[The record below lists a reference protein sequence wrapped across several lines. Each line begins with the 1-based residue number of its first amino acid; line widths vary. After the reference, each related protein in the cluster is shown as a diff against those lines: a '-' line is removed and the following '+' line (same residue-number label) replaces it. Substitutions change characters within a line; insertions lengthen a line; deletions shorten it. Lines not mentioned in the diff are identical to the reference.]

1 MTEEEVQNWIE
12 GGEGPT
18 LAFFPAR
25 FRPQVLAETLAAM
38 ANDHGGHILLG
49 VRGRRHGQV
58 EGLGSV
64 EEAMARLQEAAQEC
78 TPPLSLPRPEVL
90 SLQGRSILVVEVPAG
105 LFHVYHCRGLYL
117 RRSPQGNV
125 PLSPSELRSLLLE
138 RSEEGFERLV
148 LAGVS
153 LDDLDMGRVDDYTA
167 QVRASGRIPFPSSD
181 GLQFLRERA
190 CLAEVGGE
198 LRPTC
203 AGLLLFGRN
212 PQAFLPQ
219 ARILL
224 ARYPGTSPTEE
235 PLREEAGGT
244 LPDQLRQAETFLRAH
259 MRRGRFRVEEE
270 RIEVTEYPLE
280 AVHEA
285 LVNAVA
291 HRDYSIEGDTIR
303 VHMFRDRLEIHSP
316 GRLPGPVT
324 VENIRQKRFSRNPAI
339 ARVLA
344 EMGLLRQVGYG
355 MSCIFARMEEAH
367 LPAPELR
374 ETRTGVLFTFY
385 GPGSLA
391 LEVPTDPQALARLGL
406 NERQVQA
413 LLYTAEKG
421 RITSRELQELCPEV
435 SGETLRRDLADL
447 ISRGLLLK
455 IGERRAT
462 YYILK

>member
-1 MTEEEVQNWIE
+1 MTEEEVLAWIG
-12 GGEGPT
+12 GGEEPA

-25 FRPQVLAETLAAM
+25 FRPRALAETLVAM
-38 ANDHGGHILLG
+38 ANDRGGHILLG
-49 VRGRRHGQV
+49 VRGQRRGQV

-64 EEAMARLQEAAQEC
+64 EEALARLQEAAQEC
-78 TPPLSLPRPEVL
+78 TPPLTLPRPAVV
-90 SLQGRSILVVEVPAG
+90 SLQGRAVLVVEVPAG
-105 LFHVYHCRGLYL
+105 LPYVYHHRGLYL
-117 RRSPQGNV
+117 RRSSQGNV

-148 LAGVS
+148 PVGAS
-153 LDDLDMGRVDDYTA
+153 LDDLDMGRIDDYTA
-167 QVRASGRIPFPSSD
+167 QLRLLPVD
-181 GLQFLRERA
+181 GLQLLRERG
-190 CLAEVGGE
+190 CLAEVDGE
-198 LRPTC
+198 LRPTY
-203 AGLLLFGRN
+203 AGLLLFGHN

-219 ARILL
+219 ARLLL
-224 ARYPGTSPTEE
+224 ARYPGTSSTEE

-244 LPDQLRQAETFLRAH
+244 LPEQLRQAEAFLQAH
-259 MRRGRFRVEEE
+259 MRRGRFRIEEE
-270 RIEVTEYPLE
+270 RVEVTEYPLE

-291 HRDYSIEGDTIR
+291 HRDYSVQGDMVR
-303 VHMFRDRLEIHSP
+303 VLMFRDRLEIYSP

-324 VENIRQKRFSRNPAI
+324 VENIRQERFLRNPAL

-344 EMGLLRQVGYG
+344 EMSLLRQVGYG

-374 ETRTGVLFTFY
+374 ETRAGFLLTFY

-391 LEVPTDPQALARLGL
+391 PGEIPTDPQALARLGL

-413 LLYTAEKG
+413 LLYTAERG

>member
-1 MTEEEVQNWIE
+1 MTEEELLAWIE
-12 GGEGPT
+12 GGEGPG

-25 FRPQVLAETLAAM
+25 FRSQTLAETLVAM
-38 ANDHGGHILLG
+38 ANDRGGRILLG
-49 VRGRRHGQV
+49 VRGQRRGQV
-58 EGLGSV
+58 EGLNSV
-64 EEAMARLQEAAQEC
+64 EEALSRLQEAAQEC
-78 TPPLSLPRPEVL
+78 TPPLALPRPEVL
-90 SLQGRSILVVEVPAG
+90 SLQGRAVLVAEVPAG
-105 LFHVYHCRGLYL
+105 LSHVYHYRGLYL
-117 RRSPQGNV
+117 RRSAHGNV
-125 PLSPSELRSLLLE
+125 PLSPQELRSLLLE

-148 LAGVS
+148 PAGAS
-153 LDDLDMGRVDDYTA
+153 LDDLDAGKIGNYAA
-167 QVRASGRIPFPSSD
+167 QLHPLPVD
-181 GLQFLRERA
+181 GLQLLHERG
-190 CLAEVGGE
+190 CLVEVGGE
-198 LRPTC
+198 LRPTY
-203 AGLLLFGRN
+203 AGLLLFGCN

-235 PLREEAGGT
+235 PLREEVGGT
-244 LPDQLRQAETFLRAH
+244 LPEQVRQAEAFLQAR

-270 RIEVTEYPLE
+270 RVEVTEYPLE

-285 LVNAVA
+285 LVNAIA
-291 HRDYSIEGDTIR
+291 HRDYSVEGDTVR
-303 VHMFRDRLEIHSP
+303 VHMFQDRLEIYSP

-324 VENIRQKRFSRNPAI
+324 VENIRQERFARNPVI
-339 ARVLA
+339 AQVLA
-344 EMGLLRQVGYG
+344 EMGLVRQVGYG
-355 MSCIFARMEEAH
+355 MSCIFARMEEAR

-374 ETRTGVLFTFY
+374 EMRAGFLLTLY
-385 GPGSLA
+385 GPGSLSPG
-391 LEVPTDPQALARLGL
+391 EVPTDPQALARLGL

-413 LLYTAEKG
+413 LLYAAEKG